1 MGHQMEFDSK
11 QWLSQTDEM
20 QSEPM
25 DFEKHMLSKAFFTS
39 DKLKGFP
46 KEGDTS
52 QKDVEESNAP
62 QEI

>member
-1 MGHQMEFDSK
+1 
-11 QWLSQTDEM
+11 M